1 MIVQLDPIPYS
12 TLEDLHRHMPRV
24 AARIEDCLDW
34 LEADPVDP
42 RVRRRQ
48 FTNGMRAISPIIDG
62 EEIDALEA
70 RLNDL
75 ATTGCF
81 PEPSP
86 DWPPLPWPLV

>member
-12 TLEDLHRHMPRV
+12 TLEDLHRHAPRV

-42 RVRRRQ
+42 RARRRQ

-62 EEIDALEA
+62 DEWLILWDEDPANTAVVRFIGQSD
-70 RLNDL
+70 
-75 ATTGCF
+75 
-81 PEPSP
+81 SI
-86 DWPPLPWPLV
+86 

>member
-42 RVRRRQ
+42 RARRRQ

-62 EEIDALEA
+62 DEWLILWEED
-70 RLNDL
+70 
-75 ATTGCF
+75 
-81 PEPSP
+81 
-86 DWPPLPWPLV
+86 PPNTAVVRFIGQSDSI

>member
-42 RVRRRQ
+42 RARRRQ

-62 EEIDALEA
+62 DEWLILWEED
-70 RLNDL
+70 
-75 ATTGCF
+75 
-81 PEPSP
+81 
-86 DWPPLPWPLV
+86 PPNIAVVRFIGQSDSI